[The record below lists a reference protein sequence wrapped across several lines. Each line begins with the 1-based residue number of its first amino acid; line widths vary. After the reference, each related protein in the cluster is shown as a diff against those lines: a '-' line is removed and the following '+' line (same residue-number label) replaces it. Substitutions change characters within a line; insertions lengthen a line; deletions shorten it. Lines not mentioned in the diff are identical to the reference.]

1 MATRR
6 PPLICSRQNWQISA
20 KECVCVH
27 ARAQSCPALC
37 DLLDYS
43 PPGSSVH
50 GIFQARI
57 LEWVAI
63 SFSRGSSW
71 SRDRTWVSCIS
82 GISRQILYH
91 CSSWEVLSYK
101 VPDDKHLKVC
111 SYTLLWLQK
120 PLQAIIHVCVMSW
133 LCSNKALFT
142 DADMWTYCD
151 FPGSG
156 NIILL
161 LIFFDHLKI
170 TKTVLSSQAV
180 QKVAGRTAF
189 SCGLQLA
196 IPSLGA
202 ECADTWIMSDRTH
215 SFTGSPPPH
224 RKARSVAQKQCYGW
238 SVTGRLKLEGK
249 KLGKAS
255 ELSGCDSQ
263 SQGPTT
269 RPQSQRE
276 EPSLLPKWK
285 SEKPWAI
292 LTGKGPRVQMFSPSS
307 RETLATHHMSGV
319 TTEEQGAETPQGR
332 VTYPGSFGST
342 LRCSSP
348 APLPC
353 ITVLELSPCRAN
365 PVCHQQTASVLARAK
380 CRVQHG
386 KGAPWTW
393 TDYSMEMKPV
403 SFQKTVLPIEGLSPR
418 KGLDFYILKSLLP
431 SPGLICIL
439 YLNTKISHNKTASSI
454 QAFSR

>member
-1 MATRR
+1 MAVFQQSFVYRCRHVNVLWFSWVRKCYSPFDFFR
-6 PPLICSRQNWQISA
+6 PFKNNENCSQLTGCTKSGRQDSFLLRAAVGHPQLRGWVCRYLNHVRQNTFL
-20 KECVCVH
+20 H
-27 ARAQSCPALC
+27 
-37 DLLDYS
+37 
-43 PPGSSVH
+43 
-50 GIFQARI
+50 
-57 LEWVAI
+57 WV
-63 SFSRGSSW
+63 
-71 SRDRTWVSCIS
+71 
-82 GISRQILYH
+82 
-91 CSSWEVLSYK
+91 
-101 VPDDKHLKVC
+101 LK
-111 SYTLLWLQK
+111 
-120 PLQAIIHVCVMSW
+120 
-133 LCSNKALFT
+133 
-142 DADMWTYCD
+142 ADSHT
-151 FPGSG
+151 
-156 NIILL
+156 
-161 LIFFDHLKI
+161 
-170 TKTVLSSQAV
+170 
-180 QKVAGRTAF
+180 
-189 SCGLQLA
+189 
-196 IPSLGA
+196 
-202 ECADTWIMSDRTH
+202 
-215 SFTGSPPPH
+215 PPH
-224 RKARSVAQKQCYGW
+224 RKARSVAQKQRYGW
-238 SVTGRLKLEGK
+238 SVTGRLKLEGE

-255 ELSGCDSQ
+255 ELSGCDFQ

-307 RETLATHHMSGV
+307 QETLATHHMSGV

-348 APLPC
+348 AHLPC

-418 KGLDFYILKSLLP
+418 KGLDFYIVKSLLP